1 MTAECPNDFP
11 YEVASNTSS
20 HKDRETYWKVASGLQ
35 AVDGLTPSPYMNTVA
50 QDYIAGKRSATEIS
64 ELIKVYYRE
73 KSVSNKMDATATRA
87 NAEHEADAVSCRI
100 VEILDR
106 NAFVFAPFMLD
117 DIHRQLFQDLDPN
130 IYQPGQHKTEQLVKS
145 ELILNGDSVLYADSS
160 MIDRALS
167 FAFAEEEDYAYAA
180 EFDDAQIDHLS
191 RFVAR
196 LWQFH
201 PFCEGNTRTVAV
213 FTILYLRHLGF
224 DADNDPFEN
233 HARYFRDAL
242 VRANYRNA
250 KAEALPDRKFL
261 NRFFENLL
269 AGGKND
275 LRSRDL
281 IVRALYDN
289 PTLLRNV
296 ELPKAINRKFRA
308 I

>member
-1 MTAECPNDFP
+1 MTAECHNDFP

-20 HKDRETYWKVASGLQ
+20 REDRATYWKVASGLQ

-73 KSVSNKMDATATRA
+73 KSVSNKMEATATRV

-106 NAFVFAPFMLD
+106 NAFAFAPFILD
-117 DIHRQLFQDLDPN
+117 DIHEQLFQDLDPS

-196 LWQFH
+196 LWQVH

-250 KAEALPDRKFL
+250 KAEALPDRTFL

-269 AGGKND
+269 AGGKNE

-281 IVRALYDN
+281 IVRALYDD

-296 ELPKAINRKFRA
+296 ELPKAINH
-308 I
+308 